1 MKTRQLMI
9 KQMDRQLEYWRQTKN
24 FFQPKQGWTRTLR
37 KTLGMTTA
45 QLANRLGVARSRVIK
60 IEQAEQEDAL
70 TLRTLRETAAA
81 LNCDLVYAFVP
92 KFPLQILLKQQ
103 AEKNIKH
110 QLPSIAHSMLLE
122 DQSVG
127 GTEQRDQI
135 EILVNELLSGSL
147 KRLWNEK

>member
-1 MKTRQLMI
+1 
-9 KQMDRQLEYWRQTKN
+9 
-24 FFQPKQGWTRTLR
+24 
-37 KTLGMTTA
+37 MTTA